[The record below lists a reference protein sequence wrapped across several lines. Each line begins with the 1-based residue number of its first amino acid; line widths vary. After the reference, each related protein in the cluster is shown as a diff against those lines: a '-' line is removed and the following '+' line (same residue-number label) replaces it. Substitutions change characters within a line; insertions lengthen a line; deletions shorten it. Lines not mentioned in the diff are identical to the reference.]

1 LGRPPLSEETVRL
14 IQRMARENCTWDA
27 NRIHG
32 ELLKLGLRAAK
43 STIQSYL
50 KYSRD
55 PGSSQP
61 RWRTFPGQSVRT
73 GIHHHAREIWA
84 SDSLQTYDVFFR
96 ALFVFIIIEL
106 SNRRL
111 MPFGVTCHPTDKWLA
126 QQLRQAT
133 PFGEDPRFLIRDN
146 DRK

>member
-1 LGRPPLSEETVRL
+1 VTLARLSRVGEPSL
-14 IQRMARENCTWDA
+14 DSPSAR
-27 NRIHG
+27 
-32 ELLKLGLRAAK
+32 
-43 STIQSYL
+43 S
-50 KYSRD
+50 
-55 PGSSQP
+55 
-61 RWRTFPGQSVRT
+61 
-73 GIHHHAREIWA
+73 IHHHAREIWA